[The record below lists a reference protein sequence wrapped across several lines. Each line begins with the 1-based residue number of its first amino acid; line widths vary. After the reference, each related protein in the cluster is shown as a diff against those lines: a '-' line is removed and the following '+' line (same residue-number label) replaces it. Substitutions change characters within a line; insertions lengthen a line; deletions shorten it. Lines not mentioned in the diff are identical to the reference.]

1 MINEKGGYV
10 TVLKNKLDELR
21 RQHQKLSNKYRE
33 VKKQNRLLREQST
46 VAKKQV
52 S

>member
-21 RQHQKLSNKYRE
+21 RQHQRLSNKYRG
-33 VKKQNRLLREQST
+33 VKNQNRLLREQLAL
-46 VAKKQV
+46 AKKQV